1 MFRLAT
7 RRDARA
13 ATDARPDPDGQPTPD
28 DRPTPDGRSD
38 RSGRGRHHRSH
49 LRRERSEARDASE
62 RIARAQRRA
71 SQVGATTPVA
81 GTPALR
87 TPTDG
92 TPVQVGTAPSEPG
105 PPGTSSGRFVF
116 DNAVA
121 RRDPLTRPLPS
132 APGLPGAR
140 RSPDARRTVAGA
152 GAL

>member
-7 RRDARA
+7 RRDAPV
-13 ATDARPDPDGQPTPD
+13 TDARPAPDA
-28 DRPTPDGRSD
+28 RAD

-49 LRRERSEARDASE
+49 LERQRSEARDASE

-92 TPVQVGTAPSEPG
+92 TPAQVAALSGAAAFEPG
-105 PPGTSSGRFVF
+105 PPGTSSGGFVF
-116 DNAVA
+116 DNATA

-140 RSPDARRTVAGA
+140 RSPDARRAVAGA
-152 GAL
+152 GAR